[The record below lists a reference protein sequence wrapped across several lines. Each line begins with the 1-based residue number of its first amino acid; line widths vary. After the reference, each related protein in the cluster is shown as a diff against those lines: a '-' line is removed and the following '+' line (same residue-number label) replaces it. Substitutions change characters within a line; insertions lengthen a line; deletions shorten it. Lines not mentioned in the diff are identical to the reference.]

1 MRQHVLV
8 SHEPDKLEETAAP
21 YVTKKQV
28 AKPQAASGKESGLRQ
43 ADLQTVRKNNA
54 ALIQIHRKVLQ
65 KLAQ

>member
-1 MRQHVLV
+1 MNPEKDRV
-8 SHEPDKLEETAAP
+8 EEAAAP
-21 YVTKKQV
+21 YVTKKMV
-28 AKPQAASGKESGLRQ
+28 AKPEAAPLKEPGLRQ